1 MHVFHFCHCRMQ
13 TTVGVNKTVAEEI
26 TVAGCIYSEVTSI
39 SPVFSS
45 VLVFLEQTLIYPVPD
60 ISSLKV
66 RIFIDSLPLSP
77 EISGRVAH
85 CVCIFWR
92 DNRTVAAVLAD
103 IFQPAGTRILRYVH
117 IGVPFPLC
125 TFIVDGTLHD
135 VLVGFFQPKISL
147 VEVVSVSGF
156 IS

>member
-1 MHVFHFCHCRMQ
+1 MYLILFQIGEVETVRDVELARCCVNRIEADILMHVFHFCHCRMR
-13 TTVGVNKTVAEEI
+13 TTVGVDKTVAKEI
-26 TVAGCIYSEVTSI
+26 TVAGCIYSEVTSV

-85 CVCIFWR
+85 CVCIF
-92 DNRTVAAVLAD
+92 
-103 IFQPAGTRILRYVH
+103 
-117 IGVPFPLC
+117 
-125 TFIVDGTLHD
+125 
-135 VLVGFFQPKISL
+135 
-147 VEVVSVSGF
+147 
-156 IS
+156 

>member
-1 MHVFHFCHCRMQ
+1 MDLILFQIGEVETDRAVELARCCVYRNEAAILLHVFHYCKSRMQ

-66 RIFIDSLPLSP
+66 RIFIDSLPLST
-77 EISGRVAH
+77 EISGRDAH
-85 CVCIFWR
+85 CV
-92 DNRTVAAVLAD
+92 
-103 IFQPAGTRILRYVH
+103 
-117 IGVPFPLC
+117 
-125 TFIVDGTLHD
+125 
-135 VLVGFFQPKISL
+135 
-147 VEVVSVSGF
+147 
-156 IS
+156 